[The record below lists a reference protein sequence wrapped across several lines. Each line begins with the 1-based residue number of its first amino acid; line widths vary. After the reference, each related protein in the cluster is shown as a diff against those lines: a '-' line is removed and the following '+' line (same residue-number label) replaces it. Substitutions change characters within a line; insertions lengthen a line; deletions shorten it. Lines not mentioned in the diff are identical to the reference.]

1 MPRGAGST
9 WLLKQEPP
17 LPWGLLMD
25 DSHPS
30 RATVVHRPAKE
41 ATPPTLAGSASKPA
55 MCPCAP
61 DPHVIPQHVLYFAA
75 QPESAQ
81 LINTTSYQAC

>member
-9 WLLKQEPP
+9 RSLKQEPP

-25 DSHPS
+25 SHPS
-30 RATVVHRPAKE
+30 RATVVRRPAKE
-41 ATPPTLAGSASKPA
+41 VTPPCPAGSASKPA
-55 MCPCAP
+55 MRPCTP
-61 DPHVIPQHVLYFAA
+61 DPHVIPQHVLYFVA

-81 LINTTSYQAC
+81 LINTTSYQVC